1 MLVVM
6 ILSLF
11 TWFIE
16 THVIY
21 LDYIIYNKNAKL
33 KTTTDNRMLFNYNAG
48 VNLFT
53 GTRQSSLK
61 HWRKGL
67 S

>member
-1 MLVVM
+1 M

-11 TWFIE
+11 TWFME

-21 LDYIIYNKNAKL
+21 LHYVIYNKNAKL

-53 GTRQSSLK
+53 GTRQSSKVTYAKALNF
-61 HWRKGL
+61 
-67 S
+67 